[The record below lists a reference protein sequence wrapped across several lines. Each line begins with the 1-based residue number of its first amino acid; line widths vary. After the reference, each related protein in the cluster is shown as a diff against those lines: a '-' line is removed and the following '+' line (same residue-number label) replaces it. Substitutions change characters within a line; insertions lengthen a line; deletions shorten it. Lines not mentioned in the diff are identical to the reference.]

1 MLDPN
6 IQNEASISNA
16 DSGKLDVVRSLAVL
30 LVVISHLPLTKHISD
45 LIFGIDKIHVQP
57 MGLFGVGIFFVHTCL
72 VLMASLERQTLDYGS
87 KKRFRIFLIRRV
99 FRIYPLSI
107 ATVLSLTLISYLF
120 SNNKIDL
127 SQVLSNV
134 LLIQNITGDIS
145 VPGTLW
151 SLPYEVQM
159 YFCLPALYLLVT
171 KYKNWASSL
180 IVFLWFASVALVFTL
195 YAAHQD
201 YQLVKYFP
209 AFIPGVLAFTLLSR
223 RASSRLLPAYA
234 PAAYIILASLSFP
247 LLVHAGVKEH
257 LLLWLACLALGVLLP
272 YSSEIISP
280 AIKIISSKVAKYSYG
295 IYLVHVPMISFSF
308 KYLNIDSSL
317 LQWIIFILGTV
328 SISYLAFHLI
338 ENPGIQLGKRVAR
351 QIRPQSTSS
360 RRDTLAQE
368 NN

>member
-1 MLDPN
+1 MPDPMT
-6 IQNEASISNA
+6 QNEASVINA

-45 LIFGIDKIHVQP
+45 LIFGMNKINVHLV
-57 MGLFGVGIFFVHTCL
+57 GVFGVGIFFVHTCL

-87 KKRFRIFLIRRV
+87 KKRFQTFIIRRV

-107 ATVLSLTLISYLF
+107 TTVLSLTLISYLF

-127 SQVLSNV
+127 SQVLSNL

-145 VPGTLW
+145 VPITLW

-159 YFCLPALYLLVT
+159 YLCLPALYLLIT
-171 KYKNWASSL
+171 RYKNHAFSL
-180 IVFLWFASVALVFTL
+180 ILFLWFASVVFIGALS
-195 YAAHQD
+195 AIHQN
-201 YQLVKYFP
+201 YQLILYLP

-223 RASSRLLPAYA
+223 KTSDRLLPSYVPAIYIIFVSLSLPLLAYA
-234 PAAYIILASLSFP
+234 G
-247 LLVHAGVKEH
+247 VHKH
-257 LLLWLACLALGVLLP
+257 LLLWLACLALGILLP

-280 AIKIISSKVAKYSYG
+280 AVKTISSKIAKYSYG

-308 KYLNIDSSL
+308 EYLKAHSSL

-338 ENPGIQLGKRVAR
+338 ENPGIQIGKRVAKL
-351 QIRPQSTSS
+351 IRPPSSSS
-360 RRDTLAQE
+360 RRDTLVQE
-368 NN
+368 SN